1 MRKLTLIALAAAVVA
16 ALVKRQ
22 REREFDESIWEEPST
37 A

>member
-1 MRKLTLIALAAAVVA
+1 MRKLTLIALAAAAIA

-22 REREFDESIWEEPST
+22 REREFDESIWDEPSG